1 LKKLCGVVAMMSL
14 ALISILGIAACGG
27 SGGSGTG
34 SGGEG
39 DGDRTMRATYG
50 TFPEALDPALDYSQ
64 EGWTAMGEIYLPL
77 LTYKHAEGTEGS
89 EVVPG
94 LAEDLPEISDDGK
107 TYSLTLRP
115 GLKYSDGTPVKASDF
130 TATVERLFKINSPGS
145 FFYSKIVG
153 AAEFEETEKGGI
165 SGIETDDETGE
176 ISIELEAPSSTFT
189 NELAM
194 LFVALVPAG
203 TPAEDQTATPIPAT
217 GPYMIDNVKSGRSW
231 EYDRNPEWAKANSE
245 AMPDY
250 PSGYMDHI
258 EATEI
263 TNPETQVDEIEQGKA
278 QWMQNLVPSDRY
290 AEVKN
295 EFEGTQFK
303 SAPTNSTYFFW
314 LNNKKAPFSDLKV
327 RQAVN
332 YAVSGEALERIYA
345 GQLTAGQQ
353 ILPPGMPGYE
363 EIDLYPYDLEKA
375 KELVEEADPKDRK
388 VTVWTNNES
397 PTQEAGEYLE
407 GVLNEIGLQASLKV
421 VNAKNYFDLVG
432 NESTPDL
439 DAGYVAWFQDY
450 PNPNNFLQPLFST
463 EAIAAT
469 GATNLS
475 RYSNPEVDEKIAKLA
490 EEPLGS
496 EQEAEYAE
504 LDLQLMEEAAAAPYG
519 SLSISTFVSEE
530 IDLDKVIFNPTLGQ
544 FLTSFEY
551 K

>member
-1 LKKLCGVVAMMSL
+1 
-14 ALISILGIAACGG
+14 
-27 SGGSGTG
+27 
-34 SGGEG
+34 
-39 DGDRTMRATYG
+39 MRVTYG
-50 TFPEALDPALDYSQ
+50 TFPEALDPALDYTA
-64 EGWTAMGEIYLPL
+64 EGWTAMGEVYIPL
-77 LTYKHAEGTEGS
+77 LTYNHAEGAEGS

-94 LAEDLPEISDDGK
+94 LAEDLPEISEDGK
-107 TYSLTLRP
+107 TYTLTLRS
-115 GLKYSDGTPVKASDF
+115 GLKYADGTPVKASDF
-130 TATVERLFKINSPGS
+130 TATVERLFEINSPGS

-153 AAEFEETEKGGI
+153 AEEFEETEKGGI
-165 SGIETDDETGE
+165 RGITTDDETGE
-176 ISIELEAPSSTFT
+176 ISIELTAPSGTFT

-203 TPAEDQTATPIPAT
+203 TPAEDQTANPIPGT
-217 GPYMIDNVKSGRSW
+217 GPYTIVNVKAGRSW
-231 EYDRNPEWAKANSE
+231 EYERNPEWASANSE

-258 EATEI
+258 EATEV

-278 QWMQNLVPSDRY
+278 QWMQNLIPSSRY

-314 LNNKKAPFSDLKV
+314 LNNKNAPFDDVKV

-332 YAVSGEALERIYA
+332 YAVSGEALERVYA

-363 EIDLYPYDLEKA
+363 ELDLYPYDVEKA
-375 KELVEEADPKDRK
+375 KELIAEADPKDTS
-388 VTVWTNNES
+388 VTVWANNEA

-407 GVLNEIGLQASLKV
+407 GVLDEIGLDATLKV
-421 VNAKNYFDLVG
+421 VNAKNYYTLIG

-439 DAGYVAWFQDY
+439 DAGYLAWFQDY

-475 RYSNPEVDEKIAKLA
+475 RYSNPEFDKKLA
-490 EEPLGS
+490 ELNEVPLGPD
-496 EQEAEYAE
+496 QEAEYAE
-504 LDLQLMEEAAAAPYG
+504 LDKQLMEEAAAAPYG
-519 SLSISTFVSEE
+519 SLEISTFVSAE